1 MYHPCQ
7 HNILLE
13 KILENIPF
21 FYVQNVFTVAEIKI
35 NILVY
40 VWHIDQYSPIVIS
53 LFFLFSG
60 NLILSQSEH
69 NQQFR
74 KKSGLCGG
82 KKDCIFMQWFYTQQG
97 KKKKKNHLPS
107 KGINTSSRDFSS
119 SIFSPW
125 LSISFLRHLLIKSKS
140 LKSPILT

>member
-7 HNILLE
+7 HNILLK

-21 FYVQNVFTVAEIKI
+21 FYVQNVFTIAEIKI

-40 VWHIDQYSPIVIS
+40 VQHIDQYSPIVIS

-60 NLILSQSEH
+60 NLILSQPEH

-74 KKSGLCGG
+74 KKKWTMWE
-82 KKDCIFMQWFYTQQG
+82 KKDYFCAMVLYSVGG
-97 KKKKKNHLPS
+97 KKKKHLPS

-140 LKSPILT
+140 LKSPIPT

>member
-7 HNILLE
+7 HNILLK

-21 FYVQNVFTVAEIKI
+21 FYVQNVFTIAEIKI

-40 VWHIDQYSPIVIS
+40 VQHIDQYSPIVIS

-60 NLILSQSEH
+60 NLILSQPEH

-74 KKSGLCGG
+74 KKKWTMWG
-82 KKDCIFMQWFYTQQG
+82 KKDYFYAMVLYSVGG
-97 KKKKKNHLPS
+97 KKKKTICQVKALTHLQGTSQVQFFPPGS
-107 KGINTSSRDFSS
+107 AFHFYGIY
-119 SIFSPW
+119 
-125 LSISFLRHLLIKSKS
+125 
-140 LKSPILT
+140 